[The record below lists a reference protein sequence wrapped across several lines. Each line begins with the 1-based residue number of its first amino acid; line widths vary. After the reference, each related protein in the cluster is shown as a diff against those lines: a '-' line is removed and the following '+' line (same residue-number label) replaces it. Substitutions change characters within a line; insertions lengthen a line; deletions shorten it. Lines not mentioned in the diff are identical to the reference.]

1 MSMMPATPPPPL
13 PSAAITARR
22 RATDA
27 LSAGQ
32 LVALAGDDAAIL
44 QSWLRLPAMMQ
55 SDDWHVSRT
64 RLWPVSCQPCG
75 CSGVEDFSEGIG
87 RTLMSLSRWLFEM
100 YCISGD
106 HDVKKVRIICQIMV
120 KKAKKISACGG
131 LMRPAARRIFTQNFS
146 SEFLITP
153 RPWREPREGGQN

>member
-1 MSMMPATPPPPL
+1 MESSRRACFRVANSSRRVAKEKLGQPSMRELCTSSHTHTRGLLHTRRDSLSTSLSRSLPERCWCVSMMPATPPPPL

-64 RLWPVSCQPCG
+64 RLWSVSCQPYD
-75 CSGVEDFSEGIG
+75 CSRVDTDFSEGI
-87 RTLMSLSRWLFEM
+87 RN
-100 YCISGD
+100 
-106 HDVKKVRIICQIMV
+106 DVRC
-120 KKAKKISACGG
+120 
-131 LMRPAARRIFTQNFS
+131 
-146 SEFLITP
+146 
-153 RPWREPREGGQN
+153 REEAL

>member
-32 LVALAGDDAAIL
+32 LVALAGDEAAIL

-55 SDDWHVSRT
+55 SGLLARQPHPAVAGELPAMRLLTSR
-64 RLWPVSCQPCG
+64 RGFFKRVLVG
-75 CSGVEDFSEGIG
+75 M
-87 RTLMSLSRWLFEM
+87 MSLLRRGSLRYV
-100 YCISGD
+100 YCA
-106 HDVKKVRIICQIMV
+106 VTAVLKKCIICQIMV
-120 KKAKKISACGG
+120 KKAKKFSACGG
-131 LMRPAARRIFTQNFS
+131 QMRPAARHIFTQKFS

-153 RPWREPREGGQN
+153 GP

>member
-1 MSMMPATPPPPL
+1 MHELCPSSHTKPHRRGLPHTRRDSLSTSLSRSLPERCWCVSMMPATPPPPL

-75 CSGVEDFSEGIG
+75 CSRVEDFSEGIG

-106 HDVKKVRIICQIMV
+106 HDVKKVRIICQN
-120 KKAKKISACGG
+120 G
-131 LMRPAARRIFTQNFS
+131 
-146 SEFLITP
+146 E
-153 RPWREPREGGQN
+153 